1 MAYDGKQVVKPE
13 NLTERDS
20 RELVFS
26 IELDDEEV
34 INVNQERFRDILKMC
49 CIKDGTD
56 VSYMLIGIEH
66 QSNIN
71 NYMVIRNMLYDALNY
86 ARQIKNKQIV
96 PVITLV
102 VYLGNKDWTGPRSLY
117 EMLGIS
123 ENNDV
128 TRKLD
133 KRYLKL
139 IQNYR
144 LNILVPKEMVR
155 NKETNKL
162 HTDMEKVVDLIGAS
176 GNRKLI
182 EELLKEKYD
191 SVITINNNTL
201 GVLNTCGIV
210 IPLKEQEGDNV
221 EVNLCEAWK
230 EMIEQERSEGASTG
244 RLEGLLEGKFDS
256 VEKIISKF
264 GISIEEACNTIGCS
278 VDEYNEFKG
287 LA

>member
-1 MAYDGKQVVKPE
+1 
-13 NLTERDS
+13 
-20 RELVFS
+20 
-26 IELDDEEV
+26 
-34 INVNQERFRDILKMC
+34 
-49 CIKDGTD
+49 
-56 VSYMLIGIEH
+56 
-66 QSNIN
+66 
-71 NYMVIRNMLYDALNY
+71 
-86 ARQIKNKQIV
+86 
-96 PVITLV
+96 VITLV

-117 EMLGIS
+117 EMFGIS
-123 ENNDV
+123 DDASGKDNYIKDNEQESVKAKSENDGV
-128 TRKLD
+128 TTKLD

-139 IQNYR
+139 IQNYK

-210 IPLKEQEGDNV
+210 IPVKEQEGENV

-230 EMIEQERSEGASTG
+230 EMIEQERSEGANTG
-244 RLEGLLEGKFDS
+244 RLEGLRDGKTQ
-256 VEKIISKF
+256 EKISCVDKMMKNLNISL
-264 GISIEEACNTIGCS
+264 ERACEVIGCS
-278 VDEYNEFKG
+278 VDEYNKFKG